1 MASPAQADSNKN
13 RRLDMTAAASLETR
27 ERLIRVDELQKS
39 GHIDEAVLELLAV
52 AAQYSSRAAP
62 VKAVAVLRQAVRMKP
77 DNPDV
82 RMAYGEVLL
91 QLRMAEDA
99 AREYAAACQL
109 LETAG
114 RYGEWLEVLR
124 RLLSMDQDN
133 LHGRL
138 LLAEALSRA
147 NRTQESA
154 ESFRALAELLLQRGE
169 IDDWEKIAERLLFHD
184 PADNTTAHDLAL
196 HYVRSGRH
204 AEALAKLILC
214 YEAVPND
221 AELLEL
227 IIDALEALGQPDK
240 AAVICREL
248 LRTYQRTG
256 LQDEAEQALKRLY
269 SLDPSDPEARTFMGV
284 LEPEVAA
291 NTVIELDAA
300 APPIRKQRRPTSSMQ
315 SAHPAFDSD
324 RTSHLA
330 PPVQTVP
337 TRRPSMRIPSEG
349 FAQTAIARP
358 TGPVPVMEL
367 GAWEEPEPP
376 QGRPVQAPHIS
387 VPQTSRPSV
396 QPQQR
401 PMAKPQPSQGEAVR
415 PVVTARPAVAPTQA
429 RQDTPPRAQP
439 PAAKSSVAQAANP
452 PAPTN
457 NGLDWGDAPTRRP
470 AQAPVVRQTHVQA
483 LDVLSSMDE
492 EDEELPA
499 DNSWQD
505 DDEADFDQVEDRTI
519 VQDPREALMALGLLQ
534 PPANAPVAEA
544 EPVAS
549 TRRRS
554 NSLPRPRLARRV
566 GTMTELPTAAR
577 DMSKDL
583 STLDFFIERG
593 FYESAVAL
601 LDALQKRHPD
611 HPELA
616 GYRSRIERMARG

>member
-1 MASPAQADSNKN
+1 MASPAQAETNKN

-27 ERLIRVDELQKS
+27 ERLIRVDELHKA
-39 GHIDEAVLELLAV
+39 GHTDEAVTELLAV

-77 DNPDV
+77 ENADV

-91 QLRMAEDA
+91 QLRMPEDA

-109 LETAG
+109 LEAAG

-124 RLLSMDQDN
+124 RLLAMDQDN

-147 NRTQESA
+147 NRTQEA
-154 ESFRALAELLLQRGE
+154 ADSFRALAEQLLQRGE
-169 IDDWEKIAERLLFHD
+169 IDDWEKVAERLLCHD

-204 AEALAKLILC
+204 AEALGKLILC
-214 YEAVPND
+214 YESVPND

-240 AAVICREL
+240 AAVICRQL

-256 LQDEAEQALKRLY
+256 LQDEAGKALKRLY
-269 SLDPSDPEARTFMGV
+269 SLDPGDPEARTFMGV
-284 LEPEVAA
+284 LESELASD
-291 NTVIELDAA
+291 TVIELDVATT
-300 APPIRKQRRPTSSMQ
+300 PSQRRPSSSTQTS
-315 SAHPAFDSD
+315 HPAFDAE

-330 PPVQTVP
+330 QPVPTVP
-337 TRRPSMRIPSEG
+337 TRRPSMRIPSDG
-349 FAQTAIARP
+349 FRETTMARP

-367 GAWEEPEPP
+367 GAWDEPEPP
-376 QGRPVQAPHIS
+376 QGRPVQAAQVAVPTSRSS
-387 VPQTSRPSV
+387 VASQQQSMMMPQSQPSVSSLPAVSPAPEYQDAPVRAQVIAAQANPQTSL
-396 QPQQR
+396 
-401 PMAKPQPSQGEAVR
+401 G
-415 PVVTARPAVAPTQA
+415 
-429 RQDTPPRAQP
+429 
-439 PAAKSSVAQAANP
+439 
-452 PAPTN
+452 

-470 AQAPVVRQTHVQA
+470 TQAPVVRQTHVQA
-483 LDVLSSMDE
+483 LDVLSAMDDA
-492 EDEELPA
+492 DEADAEPPA
-499 DNSWQD
+499 DHSWQD
-505 DDEADFDQVEDRTI
+505 DDEAGFDQVEDRTI
-519 VQDPREALMALGLLQ
+519 VQDPREALMALGLV
-534 PPANAPVAEA
+534 PRPVAAPVAED

-554 NSLPRPRLARRV
+554 NSLPRPRLARRP
-566 GTMTELPTAAR
+566 GTATELPAASR

-583 STLDFFIERG
+583 STLDFFIDRG

-616 GYRSRIERMARG
+616 GYRSRIEHMTRG